1 MSGPG
6 APGMQTKSK
15 ENKDE
20 EEIQQALKQL
30 KLLHIKCRELRTT
43 IPPEEVFQSF
53 MRSVHAAHS
62 EIKDFGDLYNSEES
76 KKALNQAKK
85 SRETNPKDIK
95 PWRAKDDPHW
105 YDLDN

>member
-30 KLLHIKCRELRTT
+30 KLLHIKVCMDWLMT
-43 IPPEEVFQSF
+43 S
-53 MRSVHAAHS
+53 
-62 EIKDFGDLYNSEES
+62 
-76 KKALNQAKK
+76 
-85 SRETNPKDIK
+85 
-95 PWRAKDDPHW
+95 
-105 YDLDN
+105 